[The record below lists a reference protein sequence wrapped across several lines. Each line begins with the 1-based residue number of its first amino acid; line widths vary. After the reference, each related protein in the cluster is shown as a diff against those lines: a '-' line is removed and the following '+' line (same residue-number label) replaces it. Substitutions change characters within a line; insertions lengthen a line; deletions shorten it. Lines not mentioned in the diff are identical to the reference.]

1 LKLTTIILIL
11 TLFTWIN
18 GLSQENKFELGFG
31 VFPNLSLGVV
41 TNDGSVPG
49 EIESGV
55 QDIEIAKP
63 SISSSVFVEYKLN
76 DKSIIGL
83 GMGYQNNGSRTKKTD
98 LVYGIDPITGNPIS
112 EPSFPTQVE
121 FRYNHHNLEIP
132 VYYKHMFG
140 DKFFVLIGTSG
151 IINISNTQTSI
162 QYFADVDLQQKITE
176 EDTNTEFRRFNFS
189 GNIGFGLDY
198 LNTDKLSLFVFPYLQ
213 YGILGISKSASLNLN
228 FLSIGISTGI
238 RF

>member
-1 LKLTTIILIL
+1 MKLTTVTIIL
-11 TLFTWIN
+11 TLFTWI
-18 GLSQENKFELGFG
+18 SCQAQENRFELGLG
-31 VFPNLSLGVV
+31 VFPNFSIGIV

-49 EIESGV
+49 EVESGF

-76 DKSIIGL
+76 DKSIVGL

-98 LVYGIDPITGNPIS
+98 FVYGIDPITGNPIS
-112 EPSFPTQVE
+112 DPSLPTQGE
-121 FRYNHHNLEIP
+121 FRYNHHNVEIP
-132 VYYKHMFG
+132 LYYKHMLG
-140 DKFFVLIGTSG
+140 DKFFMLIGISSV
-151 IINISNTQTSI
+151 INISNTQTSI
-162 QYFADVDLQQKITE
+162 QYFADDSKEKNTE
-176 EDTNTEFRRFNFS
+176 EDTNTEFRRFNYS

-213 YGILGISKSASLNLN
+213 YGILGISKSAPLNRN

>member
-1 LKLTTIILIL
+1 MKLTTVTIIL
-11 TLFTWIN
+11 TLFTWI
-18 GLSQENKFELGFG
+18 SCQAQENRFELGLG
-31 VFPNLSLGVV
+31 VFPNFSIGIV

-49 EIESGV
+49 EVESGF

-76 DKSIIGL
+76 DKSIVGL

-98 LVYGIDPITGNPIS
+98 FVYGIDPITGNPIS
-112 EPSFPTQVE
+112 DPSLPTQGE
-121 FRYNHHNLEIP
+121 FRYNHHNVEIP
-132 VYYKHMFG
+132 IYYKHMLG
-140 DKFFVLIGTSG
+140 DKFFMLIGISSV
-151 IINISNTQTSI
+151 INISNTQTSI
-162 QYFADVDLQQKITE
+162 QYFADDSKEKNTE

-213 YGILGISKSASLNLN
+213 YGILGISKSAPLNRN

>member
-1 LKLTTIILIL
+1 MKLTTAILIL

-31 VFPNLSLGVV
+31 VFPNLAFAIQ
-41 TNDGSVPG
+41 TNDGSIAN
-49 EIESGV
+49 EILVGY
-55 QDIEIAKP
+55 QGMEIAKP
-63 SISSSVFVEYKLN
+63 SISSNIFVEYRINKN
-76 DKSIIGL
+76 SILGL

-98 LVYGIDPITGNPIS
+98 LVFGIDPITGNPIS
-112 EPSFPTQVE
+112 DPSFPTHARFV
-121 FRYNHHNLEIP
+121 YTHHNIEIP
-132 VYYKHMFG
+132 LYYKHMFG
-140 DKFFVLIGTSG
+140 DQFFVLIGTSSV
-151 IINISNTQTSI
+151 INISNTQTSI
-162 QYFADVDLQQKITE
+162 QYFTDDSKEKNTE
-176 EDTNTEFRRFNFS
+176 EDSSTEFRRYNFS

-213 YGILGISKSASLNLN
+213 YGFLGVSKSASLNRN

>member
-1 LKLTTIILIL
+1 MKLTTVTIIL
-11 TLFTWIN
+11 TLFTWI
-18 GLSQENKFELGFG
+18 SCQAQENRFELGLG
-31 VFPNLSLGVV
+31 VFPNFSIGIV

-49 EIESGV
+49 EVESGF

-76 DKSIIGL
+76 DKSIVGL

-98 LVYGIDPITGNPIS
+98 FVYGIDPITGNPIS
-112 EPSFPTQVE
+112 DPSLPTQGE
-121 FRYNHHNLEIP
+121 FRYNHHNVEIP
-132 VYYKHMFG
+132 LYYKHMLG
-140 DKFFVLIGTSG
+140 DKFFMLIGISSV
-151 IINISNTQTSI
+151 INISNTQTSI
-162 QYFADVDLQQKITE
+162 QYFADDSKEKNTE

-213 YGILGISKSASLNLN
+213 YGILGISKSAPLNRN

>member
-1 LKLTTIILIL
+1 MKLTIVILIL

-31 VFPNLSLGVV
+31 VFPNLAFAIQ
-41 TNDGSVPG
+41 TNDGSIAN
-49 EIESGV
+49 EILVGY
-55 QDIEIAKP
+55 QGMEIAKP
-63 SISSSVFVEYKLN
+63 SISSNIFVEYRINKN
-76 DKSIIGL
+76 SILGL

-98 LVYGIDPITGNPIS
+98 LVFGIDPITGNPIS
-112 EPSFPTQVE
+112 DPSFPTHARFV
-121 FRYNHHNLEIP
+121 YTHHNIEIP
-132 VYYKHMFG
+132 LYYKYMFG
-140 DKFFVLIGTSG
+140 DQFFVLIGTSSV
-151 IINISNTQTSI
+151 INISNTQTSI
-162 QYFADVDLQQKITE
+162 QYFTDDSKEKNTE
-176 EDTNTEFRRFNFS
+176 EDSSTEFRRYNFS

-213 YGILGISKSASLNLN
+213 YGFLGVSKSASLNRN

>member
-1 LKLTTIILIL
+1 MKLTTIILIL

-18 GLSQENKFELGFG
+18 CQSQENKFELGFG
-31 VFPNLSLGVV
+31 VFPNFSLGVV

-112 EPSFPTQVE
+112 DPSFPTQVE
-121 FRYNHHNLEIP
+121 FRYYHHNVEIP
-132 VYYKHMFG
+132 IYYKHMLG
-140 DKFFVLIGTSG
+140 DKFFVLIGTSSV
-151 IINISNTQTSI
+151 INISNTQTSI
-162 QYFADVDLQQKITE
+162 QYFADDSKEKNTE
-176 EDTNTEFRRFNFS
+176 EDTNTEFRRFNIS

-213 YGILGISKSASLNLN
+213 YGILGISKSASLNRN

>member
-1 LKLTTIILIL
+1 MKLTTVILIL

-18 GLSQENKFELGFG
+18 GQAQENKFELGFG
-31 VFPNLSLGVV
+31 VFPNFSLGVV

-49 EIESGV
+49 EVESGF
-55 QDIEIAKP
+55 QDIEIVKP
-63 SISSSVFVEYKLN
+63 SISSNIFVEYKLN

-83 GMGYQNNGSRTKKTD
+83 GMGYQNNGRRTKKTD

-112 EPSFPTQVE
+112 DPSFPTQARFV
-121 FRYNHHNLEIP
+121 YNHHNVEIP

-140 DKFFVLIGTSG
+140 DQFFVLIGTSS
-151 IINISNTQTSI
+151 IINILNTQTSI
-162 QYFADVDLQQKITE
+162 QYFTDDSKEKNTE
-176 EDTNTEFRRFNFS
+176 EDSSTEFRRFNFS

-213 YGILGISKSASLNLN
+213 YGILGVSQSASLNRN

>member
-1 LKLTTIILIL
+1 MKLTTTILIL

-18 GLSQENKFELGFG
+18 CQSQENKFELGFG
-31 VFPNLSLGVV
+31 VFPNFSLGVV

-55 QDIEIAKP
+55 QDIEIVKP

-112 EPSFPTQVE
+112 DPSLPTQGE
-121 FRYNHHNLEIP
+121 FRYNHHNVEIP
-132 VYYKHMFG
+132 IYYKHMLG
-140 DKFFVLIGTSG
+140 DKFFVLIGTSSV
-151 IINISNTQTSI
+151 INISNTQTSI
-162 QYFADVDLQQKITE
+162 QYFADDSKEKNTE
-176 EDTNTEFRRFNFS
+176 EDTNTEFRRFNIS

-213 YGILGISKSASLNLN
+213 YGILGISKSASLNRN

>member
-1 LKLTTIILIL
+1 MKLTTVTIIL
-11 TLFTWIN
+11 TLFTWI
-18 GLSQENKFELGFG
+18 SCQAQENRFELGLG
-31 VFPNLSLGVV
+31 VFPNFSIGIV
-41 TNDGSVPG
+41 TNDGSVPA
-49 EIESGV
+49 EVESGF

-76 DKSIIGL
+76 DKSIVGL

-98 LVYGIDPITGNPIS
+98 FVYGIDPITGNPIS
-112 EPSFPTQVE
+112 DPSLPTQGE
-121 FRYNHHNLEIP
+121 FRYNHHNVEMP
-132 VYYKHMFG
+132 VYYKHMLG
-140 DKFFVLIGTSG
+140 DKFFVLIGISG
-151 IINISNTQTSI
+151 VINISNTQTSI
-162 QYFADVDLQQKITE
+162 QYFADDSKEKNTE

-213 YGILGISKSASLNLN
+213 YGILGISKSAPLNRN

>member
-1 LKLTTIILIL
+1 MKLTIVILIL

-31 VFPNLSLGVV
+31 VFPNFSLGVV

-121 FRYNHHNLEIP
+121 FRYNHHNVEIP
-132 VYYKHMFG
+132 IYYKHMLG
-140 DKFFVLIGTSG
+140 DKFFVLIGTSSV
-151 IINISNTQTSI
+151 INISNTQTSI
-162 QYFADVDLQQKITE
+162 QYFADESKERTIG
-176 EDTNTEFRRFNFS
+176 EDNSTEFRRFNFS
-189 GNIGFGLDY
+189 GNFGLGLDY

-213 YGILGISKSASLNLN
+213 YGILGVSKSASLNRN

>member
-1 LKLTTIILIL
+1 MKLTTTILIL

-31 VFPNLSLGVV
+31 VFPNFSLGVV

-121 FRYNHHNLEIP
+121 FRYNHHNVEIP
-132 VYYKHMFG
+132 IYYKHMLG
-140 DKFFVLIGTSG
+140 DKFFVLIGTSSV
-151 IINISNTQTSI
+151 INISNTQTSI
-162 QYFADVDLQQKITE
+162 QYFADDSKEKNTE
-176 EDTNTEFRRFNFS
+176 EESSTEFRRFNFS

-213 YGILGISKSASLNLN
+213 YGILGVSKSASLNRN

>member
-1 LKLTTIILIL
+1 MKLTTVTIIL
-11 TLFTWIN
+11 TLFTWI
-18 GLSQENKFELGFG
+18 SCQAQENRFELGLG
-31 VFPNLSLGVV
+31 VFPNFSIGIV
-41 TNDGSVPG
+41 TNDGSVPA
-49 EIESGV
+49 EVESGF

-76 DKSIIGL
+76 DKSIVGL

-98 LVYGIDPITGNPIS
+98 FVYGIDPITGNPIS
-112 EPSFPTQVE
+112 DPSLPTQGE
-121 FRYNHHNLEIP
+121 FRYNHHNVEIP
-132 VYYKHMFG
+132 VYYKHMLG
-140 DKFFVLIGTSG
+140 DKFFMLIGISSV
-151 IINISNTQTSI
+151 INISNTQTSI
-162 QYFADVDLQQKITE
+162 QYFADDSKEKNTE
-176 EDTNTEFRRFNFS
+176 EDTNTEFRRFNYS

-213 YGILGISKSASLNLN
+213 YGILGISKSAPLNRN

>member
-1 LKLTTIILIL
+1 MKLTTVTIIL
-11 TLFTWIN
+11 TLFTWI
-18 GLSQENKFELGFG
+18 SCQAQENRFELGLG
-31 VFPNLSLGVV
+31 VFPNFSIGIV

-49 EIESGV
+49 EVESGF

-76 DKSIIGL
+76 DKSIVGL

-98 LVYGIDPITGNPIS
+98 FVYGIDPITGNPIS
-112 EPSFPTQVE
+112 DPSLPTQGE
-121 FRYNHHNLEIP
+121 FRYNHHNVEMP
-132 VYYKHMFG
+132 VYYKHMLG
-140 DKFFVLIGTSG
+140 DKFFMLIGISSV
-151 IINISNTQTSI
+151 INISNTQTSI
-162 QYFADVDLQQKITE
+162 QYFADDSKEKNTE
-176 EDTNTEFRRFNFS
+176 EDTNTEFRRFNYS

-213 YGILGISKSASLNLN
+213 YGILGISKSAPLNRN

>member
-1 LKLTTIILIL
+1 L
-11 TLFTWIN
+11 
-18 GLSQENKFELGFG
+18 GLG
-31 VFPNLSLGVV
+31 VFPNFSIGIV

-49 EIESGV
+49 EVESGF

-76 DKSIIGL
+76 DKSIVGL

-98 LVYGIDPITGNPIS
+98 FVYGIDPITGNPIS
-112 EPSFPTQVE
+112 DPSLPTQGE
-121 FRYNHHNLEIP
+121 FRYNHHNVEIP
-132 VYYKHMFG
+132 VYYKHMLG
-140 DKFFVLIGTSG
+140 DKFFMLIGISSV
-151 IINISNTQTSI
+151 INISNTQTSI
-162 QYFADVDLQQKITE
+162 QYFADDSKEKNTE
-176 EDTNTEFRRFNFS
+176 EDTNTEFRRFNYS

-213 YGILGISKSASLNLN
+213 YGILGISKSAPLNRN

>member
-1 LKLTTIILIL
+1 MKLTTVTIIL
-11 TLFTWIN
+11 TLFTWI
-18 GLSQENKFELGFG
+18 SCQAQENRFELGLG
-31 VFPNLSLGVV
+31 VFPNFSIGIV

-49 EIESGV
+49 EVESGF

-76 DKSIIGL
+76 DKSIVGL

-98 LVYGIDPITGNPIS
+98 FVYGIDPITGNPIS
-112 EPSFPTQVE
+112 DPSLPTQGE
-121 FRYNHHNLEIP
+121 FRYNHHNVEIP
-132 VYYKHMFG
+132 VYYKHMLG
-140 DKFFVLIGTSG
+140 DKFFMLIGISSV
-151 IINISNTQTSI
+151 INISNTQTSI
-162 QYFADVDLQQKITE
+162 QYFADDSKEKNTE
-176 EDTNTEFRRFNFS
+176 EDTNTEFRRFNYS

-213 YGILGISKSASLNLN
+213 YGILGISKSAPLNRN

>member
-1 LKLTTIILIL
+1 MKLTIAILIL

-31 VFPNLSLGVV
+31 VFPNLAFAIQ
-41 TNDGSVPG
+41 TNDGSIAN
-49 EIESGV
+49 EILVGY
-55 QDIEIAKP
+55 QGMEIAKP
-63 SISSSVFVEYKLN
+63 SISSNIFVEYRINKN
-76 DKSIIGL
+76 SILGL

-98 LVYGIDPITGNPIS
+98 LVFGIDPITGNPIS
-112 EPSFPTQVE
+112 DPSFPTHARFV
-121 FRYNHHNLEIP
+121 YTHHNIEIP
-132 VYYKHMFG
+132 LYYKYMFG
-140 DKFFVLIGTSG
+140 DQFFVLIGTSSV
-151 IINISNTQTSI
+151 INISNTQTSI
-162 QYFADVDLQQKITE
+162 QYFTDDSKEKNTE
-176 EDTNTEFRRFNFS
+176 EDSSTEFRRYNFS

-213 YGILGISKSASLNLN
+213 YGFLGVSKSASLNRN

>member
-1 LKLTTIILIL
+1 MKLTTVTIIL
-11 TLFTWIN
+11 TLFTWI
-18 GLSQENKFELGFG
+18 SCQAQENRFELGLG
-31 VFPNLSLGVV
+31 VFPNFSIGIV
-41 TNDGSVPG
+41 TNDGSVPA
-49 EIESGV
+49 EVESGF

-76 DKSIIGL
+76 DKSIVGL

-98 LVYGIDPITGNPIS
+98 FVYGIDPITGNPIS
-112 EPSFPTQVE
+112 DPSLPTQGE
-121 FRYNHHNLEIP
+121 FRYNHHNVEMP
-132 VYYKHMFG
+132 VYYKHMLG
-140 DKFFVLIGTSG
+140 DKFFMLIGISSV
-151 IINISNTQTSI
+151 INISNTQTSI
-162 QYFADVDLQQKITE
+162 QYFADDSKEKNTE
-176 EDTNTEFRRFNFS
+176 EDTNTEFRRFNYS

-213 YGILGISKSASLNLN
+213 YGILGISKSAPLNRN

>member
-1 LKLTTIILIL
+1 MKLTTVTIIL
-11 TLFTWIN
+11 TLFTWI
-18 GLSQENKFELGFG
+18 SCQAQENRFELGLG
-31 VFPNLSLGVV
+31 VFPNFSIGIV
-41 TNDGSVPG
+41 TNDGSVPA
-49 EIESGV
+49 EVESGF

-76 DKSIIGL
+76 DKSIVGL

-98 LVYGIDPITGNPIS
+98 FVYGIDPITGNPIS
-112 EPSFPTQVE
+112 DPSLPTQGE
-121 FRYNHHNLEIP
+121 FRHNHHNVEIP
-132 VYYKHMFG
+132 VYYKHMLG
-140 DKFFVLIGTSG
+140 DKFFMLIGISSV
-151 IINISNTQTSI
+151 INISNTQTSI
-162 QYFADVDLQQKITE
+162 QYFADDSKEKNTE
-176 EDTNTEFRRFNFS
+176 EDTNTEFRRFNYS

-213 YGILGISKSASLNLN
+213 YGILGISKSAPLNRN

>member
-1 LKLTTIILIL
+1 MKLTTVTIIL
-11 TLFTWIN
+11 TLFTWI
-18 GLSQENKFELGFG
+18 SCQAQENRFELGLG
-31 VFPNLSLGVV
+31 VFPNFSIGIV

-49 EIESGV
+49 EVESGF

-76 DKSIIGL
+76 DKSIVGL

-98 LVYGIDPITGNPIS
+98 FVYGIDPITGNPIS
-112 EPSFPTQVE
+112 DPSLPTQGE
-121 FRYNHHNLEIP
+121 FRYNHHNVEIP
-132 VYYKHMFG
+132 VYYKHMLG
-140 DKFFVLIGTSG
+140 DKFFVLIGISSV
-151 IINISNTQTSI
+151 INISNTQTSI
-162 QYFADVDLQQKITE
+162 QYFADDSKEKNTE
-176 EDTNTEFRRFNFS
+176 EDTNTEFRRFNYS

-213 YGILGISKSASLNLN
+213 YGILGISKSAPLNRN

>member
-1 LKLTTIILIL
+1 MKLTTIILIL

-31 VFPNLSLGVV
+31 VFPNFSLGVV

-121 FRYNHHNLEIP
+121 FRYNHHNVEIP
-132 VYYKHMFG
+132 IYYKHMLG
-140 DKFFVLIGTSG
+140 DKFFVLIGTSSV
-151 IINISNTQTSI
+151 INISNTQTSI
-162 QYFADVDLQQKITE
+162 QYFADDSKEKNTE
-176 EDTNTEFRRFNFS
+176 EDSSTEFRRFNFS

-213 YGILGISKSASLNLN
+213 YGILGVSKSASLNRN

>member
-1 LKLTTIILIL
+1 MKLTTAILIL

-18 GLSQENKFELGFG
+18 GQSQENKFELGFV
-31 VFPNLSLGVV
+31 VFPNFSLGVV

-49 EIESGV
+49 EVESGV
-55 QDIEIAKP
+55 QDIEMAKP

-98 LVYGIDPITGNPIS
+98 LVYGIDPITGTPIS
-112 EPSFPTQVE
+112 DPSFPTQVE
-121 FRYNHHNLEIP
+121 FRYNHHNVEIP

-140 DKFFVLIGTSG
+140 DKFFVLIGTSS

-176 EDTNTEFRRFNFS
+176 EDKSTEFRRFNIS

-213 YGILGISKSASLNLN
+213 YGILGISKSASLNRN

>member
-1 LKLTTIILIL
+1 MKLTTVTIIL
-11 TLFTWIN
+11 TLFTWI
-18 GLSQENKFELGFG
+18 SCQAQENRFELGLG
-31 VFPNLSLGVV
+31 VFPNFSIGIV
-41 TNDGSVPG
+41 TNDGSVSG
-49 EIESGV
+49 EVESGF

-76 DKSIIGL
+76 DKSIVGL

-98 LVYGIDPITGNPIS
+98 FVYGIDPITGNPIS
-112 EPSFPTQVE
+112 DPSLPTQGE
-121 FRYNHHNLEIP
+121 FRYNHHNVEMP
-132 VYYKHMFG
+132 VYYKHMLG
-140 DKFFVLIGTSG
+140 DKFFVLIGISSV
-151 IINISNTQTSI
+151 INISNTQTSI
-162 QYFADVDLQQKITE
+162 QYFADDSKEKNTE
-176 EDTNTEFRRFNFS
+176 EDTNTEFRRFNYS

-213 YGILGISKSASLNLN
+213 YGILGISKSAPLNRN